1 MKKLVI
7 ALAVATSMAGFA
19 VAQEWK
25 VTAERPLTPADYK
38 AYKTEQ
44 EAIDAIK
51 QGQTTQTTRPTYTP
65 LNRNYIFGTV
75 GSTTGKNSS
84 SAFSLGYGY
93 EVWQSLDSK
102 GTIAI
107 EGAYTRLNGKK
118 LSSLGND
125 NTGGGEHAIDKKN
138 LVELGAK
145 ATYRFYDI
153 EAVNLGLYGKA
164 GVASTT
170 LKDFKHATPYV
181 GAGFELNP
189 KGTQWVFD
197 LGVKTYTNARKAE
210 ITYKPEDV
218 TGDYK
223 TSKSLTTVNLG
234 VTYHF

>member
-1 MKKLVI
+1 MKKLII
-7 ALAVATSMAGFA
+7 ALAVATSLTGFA

-25 VTAERPLTPADYK
+25 VTGERPATPADYK
-38 AYKTEQ
+38 TYKTEQ

-51 QGQTTQTTRPTYTP
+51 QGQATQPTYTP
-65 LNRNYIFGTV
+65 LDRNYIFGSV
-75 GSTTGKNSS
+75 GSTTGKKSS
-84 SAFSLGYGY
+84 AAFSLGYGY
-93 EVWQSLDSK
+93 EVWQTLDSK

-118 LSSLGND
+118 LSSLGNE
-125 NTGGGEHAIDKKN
+125 NTGGGKYAINKKN

-153 EAVNLGLYGKA
+153 ESVNLGVYGKA

-170 LKDFKHATPYV
+170 LKDFKHLTPYV
-181 GAGFELNP
+181 GAGVELNP

-197 LGVKTYTNARKAE
+197 LGVKTYTNARNAE
-210 ITYKPEDV
+210 ITYKPADV
-218 TGDYK
+218 TGEYK